1 MDTGDICIHAWKPTR
16 IHKCTC
22 IYKYNNTHTQKNT
35 HSHTLY
41 KYLSIIQNSCCA
53 KNELTVPVLAVA
65 LNIDFLKK
73 Y

>member
-1 MDTGDICIHAWKPTR
+1 MHGNPHTYTSAPAFTN
-16 IHKCTC
+16 TT
-22 IYKYNNTHTQKNT
+22 THTQKNT